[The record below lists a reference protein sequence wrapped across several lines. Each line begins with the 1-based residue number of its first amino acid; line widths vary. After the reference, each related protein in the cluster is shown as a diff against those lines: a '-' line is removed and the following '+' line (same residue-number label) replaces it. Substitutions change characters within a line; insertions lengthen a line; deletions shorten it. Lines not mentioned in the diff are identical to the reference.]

1 MMVICLLCLIVT
13 ECLKYWEL
21 KKLCRVLEQ
30 KCSLESETKK
40 PPKARGS
47 FVVKRM
53 EERVKEALYN

>member
-1 MMVICLLCLIVT
+1 MSVLLVCLLVI
-13 ECLKYWEL
+13 EILKYGEL

-30 KCSLESETKK
+30 KLPSESQSKK